1 MSRFDTRRVMPVST
15 GKNEK
20 TRKGLATNNLQ
31 LTTASQLLSYPSS
44 DGTHNQQM
52 LFWSHSGQTEIASLL
67 IAL

>member
-1 MSRFDTRRVMPVST
+1 MV
-15 GKNEK
+15 KNEK

-31 LTTASQLLSYPSS
+31 LTTASQLFSYPSS